1 MFRKLFKLSIIA
13 IFVWL
18 LKESIM
24 PIYRRILCFI
34 DWYESLNKVQLFAF
48 WGIILFILLVLYV
61 SIYKSESDGID
72 HGSPD

>member
-34 DWYESLNKVQLFAF
+34 DWYGNLSDTKTFFFWFGVMTMLAF
-48 WGIILFILLVLYV
+48 LYV
-61 SIYKSESDGID
+61 VMYKNDGD
-72 HGSPD
+72 DSCGGD